1 MRRYIAGLLVLVGL
15 GAISHEARAQEIQ
28 LTGPLAGAP
37 AVRKLRLH
45 REGRIEIAP
54 TVSFSLLDEYQRTI
68 LAGARI
74 NYNLTDWFAVGL
86 WGGYGAVQTTTA
98 LSDHIQTVTEQRRG
112 TEAGSVNDSL
122 IRPNVGP
129 KFKEQLGTMSYV
141 FAPQITAVPFR
152 GKLALFEKIFVD
164 TDAYFFAGPA
174 FVGLKERAD
183 CGGDSGIDCAS
194 FDEGYKTASRMAIAP
209 TFGLGLTFYSGDW
222 MSFGLE
228 WRAMPFAWNTGGFDI
243 RGRDPDERF
252 PDGAVNDKDR
262 ELKFNQM
269 LSLSVGFYFP
279 QVLKISD

>member
-1 MRRYIAGLLVLVGL
+1 MRRFIAGLLVLGGL
-15 GAISHEARAQEIQ
+15 GAYSHEARAQEIQ

-37 AVRKLRLH
+37 AVRQLRLH

-54 TVSFSLLDEYQRTI
+54 TVSFTLLDEYQRTI

-86 WGGYGAVQTTTA
+86 WGGYGAIQSTTA
-98 LSDHIQTVTEQRRG
+98 LSDHIQTVTEARRD
-112 TEAGSVNDSL
+112 TEAGSVNDGL
-122 IRPNVGP
+122 IRPNVGTE
-129 KFKEQLGTMSYV
+129 FKKQLGTMNYV
-141 FAPQITAVPFR
+141 LAPQVTVVPFR
-152 GKLALFEKIFVD
+152 GKLSIFEKIFVD

-183 CGGDSGIDCAS
+183 CGGDSGVDCGN
-194 FDEGYKTASRMAIAP
+194 FDEGYKTASRMAVAP
-209 TFGLGLTFYSGDW
+209 TFGLGFTFYSGDW

-228 WRAMPFAWNTGGFDI
+228 WRAMPFAWNTGGFDT
-243 RGRDPDERF
+243 RGRNPDERF

-279 QVLKISD
+279 RVLTISD